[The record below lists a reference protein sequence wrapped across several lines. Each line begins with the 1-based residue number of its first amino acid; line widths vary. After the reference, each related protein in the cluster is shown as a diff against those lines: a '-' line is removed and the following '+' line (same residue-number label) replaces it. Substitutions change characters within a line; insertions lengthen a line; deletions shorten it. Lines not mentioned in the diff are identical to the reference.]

1 MRQLSA
7 QQRAIMVHLYR
18 QGQAAAPAPDEQVE
32 VPWGTDGDMVFR
44 ASISRALRRLESR
57 GLLRRLQYARGKLRA
72 SGPDG
77 VSPQAAHHRT
87 THIYLLPAGVTLA
100 RRLTAVGGAG
110 C

>member
-7 QQRAIMVHLYR
+7 QQRDIIVHLYR
-18 QGQAAAPAPDEQVE
+18 SQAADPAPDEQGE
-32 VPWGTDGDMVFR
+32 VPWGTDGDTVFR
-44 ASISRALRRLESR
+44 ASTSRSLRRLERR
-57 GLLRRLQYARGKLRA
+57 GLLRRLQYARGRLRA

-87 THIYLLPAGVTLA
+87 THISLLPAGVTLA

>member
-7 QQRAIMVHLYR
+7 QQRDIIVHLYR
-18 QGQAAAPAPDEQVE
+18 SQAAEPAPGEQVE
-32 VPWGTDGDMVFR
+32 VPWGTDGDTVFR
-44 ASISRALRRLESR
+44 ASISRALRRLERR
-57 GLLRRLQYARGKLRA
+57 GLLRRLQYAWGKLRA

-87 THIYLLPAGVTLA
+87 THVCLLPAGLTLA
-100 RRLTAVGGAG
+100 QRLTAAGGAG